1 MSIYAIADLH
11 LSTKTADKSMEVFGK
26 RWDGYM
32 DRIERNWRHL
42 VKENDTVIIPGDI
55 SWALSL
61 EDAADDLLLI
71 DSLPGKKILGKGNH
85 DYWWSTMKKHS
96 EFFSRI
102 GIHTI
107 SFLYNN
113 AYDLGDMIVAGTRGW
128 YIDEDSPN
136 APENSEY
143 GKLMNREVM
152 RLKTSLTAAKSLQGD
167 SGREIACFLHFPP
180 VYNGEEITALTDL
193 IEEFGVRRVY
203 YGHIHGKY
211 SLPPVTLHRGVEYR
225 IISADYL
232 EFVPKFVI

>member
-71 DSLPGKKILGKGNH
+71 DSLPGKKLISRGNH
-85 DYWWSTMKKHS
+85 DYWWASLKKMKD
-96 EFFSRI
+96 FFCEK
-102 GIHTI
+102 GITKI
-107 SFLYNN
+107 EPIQNN
-113 AYDLGDMIVAGTRGW
+113 AIKAEGKIICASRGWFYDKGTAPQDIDYKKIVDREVIRIKLGIDEARKLGDEEI
-128 YIDEDSPN
+128 
-136 APENSEY
+136 
-143 GKLMNREVM
+143 LM
-152 RLKTSLTAAKSLQGD
+152 
-167 SGREIACFLHFPP
+167 FLHFPP
-180 VYNGEEITALTDL
+180 ALGDEACPEIIDL
-193 IEEFGVRRVY
+193 LNKEGIKRVF

-211 SLPPVTLHRGVEYR
+211 DIPKTEERYGMKMTIV
-225 IISADYL
+225 SADYL
-232 EFVPKFVI
+232 NFIPLLVR